1 MILLS
6 NSLNII
12 QKNIQGITLF
22 SSVFCFFLS
31 TFFWI
36 FFDRTSCDYQFIY
49 INSFL
54 EFNFDFYINKY
65 LISFGI
71 DGISLFFILLSTFTI
86 PLCVLSS
93 YKQNFIYIKDYCL
106 YLLLVEIFLILAF
119 SAMDLILFFIF
130 FESILIPMFLIIG
143 IWGSRERRVR
153 ATFLFFLYTLF
164 GSIFLFFTILIVYYD
179 AGTTNFCVLSKLN
192 LEVNK
197 QFIIWLF
204 VYMAFSVKIPTI
216 PMHIWLPE
224 AHVEAPTAGSVILA
238 GLLLKLG
245 GYGFIRV
252 LLTIFSKTTIF
263 YLPLTDTFAIISI
276 VYASFTTI
284 RQIDM
289 KRIIAYSSIAHMNL
303 VVLGLFSGNIQG
315 VMGSIFLML
324 AHGIVS
330 SALFFLIGVL
340 YDKYG
345 TRIIYYYGGLVKPV
359 PVFSVLLVL
368 FCFANIGLP
377 GTCNFVGEIVIFFG
391 IVDRNIIILIVAI
404 TGVIWSV
411 LYTIFFLNRLIFGNI
426 NLNYIFI
433 FKDINLREFATL
445 VPLAFLTLLLGI
457 FPDLIFDTILASTS
471 INIEYYNL

>member
-1 MILLS
+1 MIIIIIYLFLTIFLILLS

-153 ATFLFFLYTLF
+153 ATFLFFLC
-164 GSIFLFFTILIVYYD
+164 
-179 AGTTNFCVLSKLN
+179 A
-192 LEVNK
+192 
-197 QFIIWLF
+197 
-204 VYMAFSVKIPTI
+204 
-216 PMHIWLPE
+216 
-224 AHVEAPTAGSVILA
+224 
-238 GLLLKLG
+238 
-245 GYGFIRV
+245 
-252 LLTIFSKTTIF
+252 
-263 YLPLTDTFAIISI
+263 
-276 VYASFTTI
+276 
-284 RQIDM
+284 
-289 KRIIAYSSIAHMNL
+289 
-303 VVLGLFSGNIQG
+303 
-315 VMGSIFLML
+315 
-324 AHGIVS
+324 
-330 SALFFLIGVL
+330 
-340 YDKYG
+340 
-345 TRIIYYYGGLVKPV
+345 
-359 PVFSVLLVL
+359 
-368 FCFANIGLP
+368 
-377 GTCNFVGEIVIFFG
+377 TC
-391 IVDRNIIILIVAI
+391 
-404 TGVIWSV
+404 
-411 LYTIFFLNRLIFGNI
+411 
-426 NLNYIFI
+426 
-433 FKDINLREFATL
+433 
-445 VPLAFLTLLLGI
+445 
-457 FPDLIFDTILASTS
+457 
-471 INIEYYNL
+471 

>member
-204 VYMAFSVKIPTI
+204 VYIAFSVKIPTI

-359 PVFSVLLVL
+359 PIFSVLLVL

>member
-49 INSFL
+49 INSLL

-65 LISFGI
+65 IISFGI

-204 VYMAFSVKIPTI
+204 VYIAFSVKIPTI

-359 PVFSVLLVL
+359 PIFSVLLVL

-445 VPLAFLTLLLGI
+445 APLAFLTLLLGI